1 MPDMI
6 RKQFWPLICSTGLL
20 LIPAVLFSAVV
31 DSPHMLYLTGLGLVL
46 SIIIRQPVPR
56 TTRSYVYAGV
66 LVAVLTV
73 FQQQI
78 FTMEE
83 ERFFLLPAEFYCP
96 ALIFLG
102 VVLTYFD
109 SRQTTLS
116 AISGAALIA
125 TMLAGN
131 TLGAS
136 EPNTKFIFGNLIM
149 ENLAPAYFIAAMLQA
164 GFLILLL
171 PSIMHLHK
179 GADNRRRKP
188 PPVRKTAVYS
198 AALVLL
204 IAGVFSLRGAALAAA
219 PRLQSMLHGLM
230 RDYFPYRT
238 RGVMFDDKVN
248 LYETIGFK
256 QRNESTI
263 LLRAKADAAP
273 GYLRG
278 RVYHEYQGGEWTGF
292 DAIISLP
299 YTPLEQK
306 VTITRYERPDWS
318 STDNPGVIDIYPSGY
333 LRSDVLFAPGNTGQ
347 VEVIAEELRSDP
359 SGVLYTE
366 EWDETGGYTVRLN
379 RQIFSAAYPRPN
391 LGPDLHKE
399 YSAVPDASSAELQ
412 HYAAALFRGQ
422 NASSMARIRKLK
434 QHFEANFTYELGVE
448 LGRSRDPVLDFLTDK
463 RRGHCEL
470 FASATAL
477 LLRTQGI
484 PTRYVTGFVCAE
496 PHPNNKYWVARLEDA
511 HAWVEAYVPEE
522 DRWVLVETTPATG
535 IPRGQKRFGWF
546 SSLTDRAS
554 LLWDRLIAFLKRGY
568 PASVI
573 MQVLTAVYDGL
584 VWLVLHPVRG
594 PIAVVLAVLATAWL
608 WMQHIQRKKQA
619 VPNLAP
625 EILML
630 RETVRQIEKYLAH
643 YRLHRSAAQT
653 VREFATEVRHSN
665 VPCADAA
672 AELLHE
678 YEIMRYH
685 SHPPNQ
691 HLVETFR
698 KRVTNHLSEH

>member
-1 MPDMI
+1 MPDII
-6 RKQFWPLICSTGLL
+6 RKQFWPLLCSTGLL
-20 LIPAVLFSAVV
+20 LVPAVLFSAVV
-31 DSPHMLYLTGLGLVL
+31 DSPHMLYLAGLGLVL
-46 SIIIRQPVPR
+46 SIVIRQPVPR

-73 FQQQI
+73 FQEQI
-78 FTMEE
+78 FTMED

-116 AISGAALIA
+116 AISGAAIIA

-136 EPNTKFIFGNLIM
+136 EPNTKFTFGNLIM

-164 GFLILLL
+164 VFLILLL
-171 PSIMHLHK
+171 PSIMHFK
-179 GADNRRRKP
+179 RADSRKRKP
-188 PPVRKTAVYS
+188 APGHKIAVYS
-198 AALVLL
+198 TAIFFLV
-204 IAGVFSLRGAALAAA
+204 AGVISLRATALAAA
-219 PRLQSMLHGLM
+219 PRLQSLLHGMM

-238 RGVMFDDKVN
+238 RGVMFDDKVD
-248 LYETIGFK
+248 LHETIAFK
-256 QRNESTI
+256 KRNERTI
-263 LLRAKADAAP
+263 LLRAKTDTAP

-278 RVYHEYQGGEWTGF
+278 RAYHEYQDGEWTGF
-292 DAIISLP
+292 EATTSLP
-299 YTPLEQK
+299 YEPLKQK
-306 VTITRYERPDWS
+306 VIISRYKRPDWFLP
-318 STDNPGVIDIYPSGY
+318 DEPGTIDIYPSGH

-347 VEVIAEELRSDP
+347 IEVIAEDLRSDP

-366 EWDETGGYTVRLN
+366 EWDETGGYTLRLN
-379 RQIFSAAYPRPN
+379 KQIFSAAYPLPE
-391 LGPDLHKE
+391 LEPDLRKT
-399 YSAVPDASSAELQ
+399 YSEVPDEISAELQ
-412 HYAAALFRGQ
+412 HYAADLFRGQ
-422 NASSMARIRKLK
+422 NASSMDHIRQLK
-434 QHFEANFTYELGVE
+434 QHFEANFAYKLGVKLE
-448 LGRSRDPVLDFLTDK
+448 QSKDPVLDFLTNK

-496 PHPNNKYWVARLEDA
+496 PHPNNKYWVSRLEDA
-511 HAWVEAYVPEE
+511 HAWVEAYAPDE

-535 IPRGQKRFGWF
+535 IPQGQNRFGWF
-546 SSLTDRAS
+546 TSLTDRAS
-554 LLWDRLIAFLKRGY
+554 LLWDRLIAYLKRGY

-573 MQVLTAVYDGL
+573 MQALSAVYNGL
-584 VWLVLHPVRG
+584 VWVVLHPVRG
-594 PIAVVLAVLATAWL
+594 PIAVVLAILAAFWL
-608 WMQHIQRKKQA
+608 WLQHVQRQKPSA
-619 VPNLAP
+619 ADLAP

-630 RETVRQIEKYLAH
+630 QAAGRQIEKYLAQ
-643 YRLHRSAAQT
+643 YRLYRPPAQT
-653 VREFATEVRHSN
+653 IREFATEVRHSN
-665 VPCADAA
+665 VPRADAA

-685 SHPPNQ
+685 LHPPNQ

-698 KRVTNHLSEH
+698 QRVTRRLSEH